1 MRICFFF
8 DQVRHSKIGMGRFFL
23 FSLTFL
29 FSTHAEECCETIE
42 IGGYAQIN
50 DRGAGVY
57 VKSAST
63 VNGKPSYTI
72 SDGAKPAGSTI
83 YWEPSGRGFYNVFII
98 PIINSQA
105 VG

>member
-1 MRICFFF
+1 MR
-8 DQVRHSKIGMGRFFL
+8 RFFPFL
-23 FSLTFL
+23 LTFL
-29 FSTHAEECCETIE
+29 FSTHAEECCERIE

-83 YWEPSGRGFYNVFII
+83 YWEPSGRGFYII
-98 PIINSQA
+98 PIVNSQG
-105 VG
+105 VEWDSEI